1 MTMTDDN
8 TPSSAYATP
17 MSSIIS
23 LYPPPDALDENSVVD
38 LFLASSSTAW
48 SGSPLLPTPP
58 HLPPIQ
64 VSSPI
69 HFPTTILPHSPNNN
83 NHCLTPD
90 SLPTTPVAHRF
101 PQPLPTSASTS
112 SQAVPLH
119 HNNNSSTTLP
129 QPLPPSSPTPSQAV
143 PFRPNNSST
152 TLPSPRIRKPRF
164 STHMGSLSPSFSISD
179 TINPTPHPHPHLIHN
194 NNNNTST
201 TSIPLSPPM
210 TPILTS
216 TPIPMPPTP
225 VDFLT
230 PIPPDD
236 EELPYALSPELVN
249 QLLRGPVLRTVPL
262 PDV

>member
-1 MTMTDDN
+1 
-8 TPSSAYATP
+8 

-69 HFPTTILPHSPNNN
+69 HFPTTILPHSPTNN

-101 PQPLPTSASTS
+101 PQPLPPSASTS
-112 SQAVPLH
+112 SQAVPFH
-119 HNNNSSTTLP
+119 HSS
-129 QPLPPSSPTPSQAV
+129 
-143 PFRPNNSST
+143 RST

-164 STHMGSLSPSFSISD
+164 STHMGSLSPSSSSNININA
-179 TINPTPHPHPHLIHN
+179 INPPHPHIII
-194 NNNNTST
+194 NNNNTT
-201 TSIPLSPPM
+201 TTAIPPSPPI

>member
-1 MTMTDDN
+1 MEPSSEPPSTPAMSTTSTTMTMTDDDAP
-8 TPSSAYATP
+8 TSAYATP

-38 LFLASSSTAW
+38 LFLASSPTAW

-101 PQPLPTSASTS
+101 PQPLPPSASTS
-112 SQAVPLH
+112 SQAVPFH
-119 HNNNSSTTLP
+119 HNS
-129 QPLPPSSPTPSQAV
+129 
-143 PFRPNNSST
+143 RST

-194 NNNNTST
+194 NNNNINTST

-210 TPILTS
+210 TPILTT

-236 EELPYALSPELVN
+236 EELPYALSQELMN